1 MPKKAYLKL
10 KIMSETQETPK
21 EPTTE
26 KEKPKENLKIPL
38 PKRNQWQYLATIFV
52 FLVLLFFSLFIHE
65 WKTNEVGYTAIL
77 GISGLIL
84 GAGIGYVISPK
95 VWAKI
100 NFSKESLAIAVFS
113 LGYLFSKIEGTI
125 WFFFEGNI
133 LIKKPEFGVRML
145 IFIICLMMAL
155 MSMYAYQSEEE

>member
-1 MPKKAYLKL
+1 
-10 KIMSETQETPK
+10 MSENTEQEQKNTTQNP
-21 EPTTE
+21 PITE
-26 KEKPKENLKIPL
+26 NNLNIKL
-38 PKRNQWQYLATIFV
+38 PKTTQWQYLGTFFV
-52 FLVLLFFSLFIHE
+52 FSVLLFFSLFIHE

-77 GISGLIL
+77 GITGLIL
-84 GAGIGYVISPK
+84 GAGIGYVISPQ

-100 NFSKESLAIAVFS
+100 NFSKETLAIAVFC

-133 LIKKPEFGVRML
+133 LIKKPEYGVRML

-155 MSMYAYQSEEE
+155 MNMYAYQSEAKK